1 MIEIL
6 ILSLVQGITEFL
18 PISSSA
24 HLVMFSKYLNFDDQS
39 LTIDVSLH
47 IGSFIAVVTYFYKD
61 IINFINNKKLF
72 LKIFIS
78 SIPVML
84 VGFFLVQSNFIEK
97 IRSVEIIGWTTLI
110 FGMLLYISD
119 KFKLNKNIKSNFNYK
134 SALIIGLFQILSLIP
149 GVSRSGITITAARLL
164 NFKRYD
170 SLKISFLLSVPTL
183 AAVSI
188 YGLKNLI
195 SKGDIEISILSIISI
210 ILSFLFS
217 FMTIKYFFKYVQKFN
232 MNIFVIYRLILG
244 LILIYL
250 SYL

>member
-24 HLVMFSKYLNFDDQS
+24 HLVMFSKYLNFDNQS

-84 VGFFLVQSNFIEK
+84 VGFFLVQSNLIEK

-170 SLKISFLLSVPTL
+170 SAKISFLLSVPTL

-195 SKGDIEISILSIISI
+195 SEGDIEISILSIISI